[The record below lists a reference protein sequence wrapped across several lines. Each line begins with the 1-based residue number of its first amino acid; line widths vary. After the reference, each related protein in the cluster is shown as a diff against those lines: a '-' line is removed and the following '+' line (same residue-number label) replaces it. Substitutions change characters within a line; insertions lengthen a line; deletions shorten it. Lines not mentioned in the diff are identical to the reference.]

1 MDGSGTRLTTKE
13 SGEMEGL
20 LRARVLN
27 LNSLSLA
34 VLLPLSIWYCPAL
47 SHTHSLSH
55 LAVDLALSFIRR
67 SVRSAICNLQSTAM
81 IELSYPDPRHLHL
94 SMQALQLRDLTMRT
108 VYAAVLRTLL
118 SLRLPPCSLV

>member
-1 MDGSGTRLTTKE
+1 
-13 SGEMEGL
+13 
-20 LRARVLN
+20 
-27 LNSLSLA
+27 
-34 VLLPLSIWYCPAL
+34 
-47 SHTHSLSH
+47 
-55 LAVDLALSFIRR
+55 
-67 SVRSAICNLQSTAM
+67 M